1 VPADEVD
8 GRVRLAAFAFLE
20 EQTRAHGEV
29 LPYSVLLAGFPFE
42 GERVPLL
49 GPQGIFKPKVLSM
62 MPLSITT
69 APVVEG
75 KDRPYADEIDID
87 GTLTYRYRGTDPAH
101 RDNVGLRTA
110 MQKHVPLIYLF
121 GVAKG
126 SYLPAWPVFIVGDDS
141 AALAFKVEVDAAA
154 NSLRAVNSQI
164 EDFGEGE
171 ARRRYI
177 TVQTQRRLH
186 QVAFRERVL
195 DAYRRACAIC
205 RLQHEELLDAAH
217 ILPDGHPK
225 GEPVVR
231 NGLALCKLHH
241 AAFDQN
247 ILGIRPDLRV
257 EIRLD
262 ILEERDGPM
271 LQHGIQGFQG
281 SQVRVPRSA
290 HLRPESEFLAERY
303 EMFRRAS

>member
-8 GRVRLAAFAFLE
+8 GRVRLAAFAFLTK
-20 EQTRAHGEV
+20 QTLTYGDV
-29 LPYSVLLAGFPFE
+29 LPYSVLLAGFAFE
-42 GERVPLL
+42 SERVPLL
-49 GPQGIFKPKVLSM
+49 GPQGIFKPKVLSTI
-62 MPLSITT
+62 PLSITT

-75 KDRPYADEIDID
+75 KERPYEDEIGSD

-101 RDNVGLRTA
+101 RDNVGLRMA
-110 MQKHVPLIYLF
+110 MQMHVPLIYLF

-126 SYLPAWPVFIVGDDS
+126 SYLPAWPVFIVGDDPT
-141 AALAFKVEVDAAA
+141 ALSFKVEVDAAS
-154 NSLRAVNSQI
+154 SLRELLSRT
-164 EDFGEGE
+164 EDFSEGE

-195 DAYRRACAIC
+195 DAYRRACSIC

-225 GEPVVR
+225 GEPIVR

-247 ILGIRPDLRV
+247 ILGIRPDLKV
-257 EIRLD
+257 EIRVD

-271 LQHGIQGFQG
+271 LQHGLQGFQG
-281 SQVRVPRSA
+281 SQVRVPRAA
-290 HLRPESEFLAERY
+290 HLRPNPEFLAERY
-303 EMFRRAS
+303 GMFRGAR